1 MIVESPQHDILEN
14 DDQLEEK
21 VFLDT
26 LFVFVWFLIMFQL
39 LSTGLFWA
47 NLFELHR
54 ECKKTL
60 GQGKSNSKPFSLI
73 SQLPRLKKRLSSCG
87 LKMIQSTMA
96 SDWR

>member
-14 DDQLEEK
+14 DDQLEDK

-47 NLFELHR
+47 NLFEFHR

-60 GQGKSNSKPFSLI
+60 GQGRSNSKAFSFI
-73 SQLPRLKKRLSSCG
+73 SQLPRLKKRPGSCG